1 MGKIELGSFKEQY
14 QYNKKEMIKSKNGKV
29 VSLQL
34 IEELKSKKQIINF
47 DVKISFEVE
56 QSIQKKV
63 FNQGILL
70 PYRFSKFIEK
80 AKFNL
85 FHAEQIGGMTEEQLS
100 LSFYALNLLINYEIK
115 QLLSVYDD
123 NSQFE
128 LMSISLN

>member
-85 FHAEQIGGMTEEQLS
+85 FHAEQIGGMTEEELNV
-100 LSFYALNLLINYEIK
+100 SFYALNLLINYEIK

>member
-1 MGKIELGSFKEQY
+1 MRKIELGSFKEQY
-14 QYNKKEMIKSKNGKV
+14 QYNKKQMIKSKNGKI
-29 VSLQL
+29 VSMQL
-34 IEELKSKKQIINF
+34 LEELKSKKHIINF
-47 DVKISFEVE
+47 DVEMSFEVE
-56 QSIQKKV
+56 KSIQKIV

-85 FHAEQIGGMTEEQLS
+85 FHAKQIGGMTQEELNT
-100 LSFYALNLLINYEIK
+100 SFYALNLLINYEIK

-128 LMSISLN
+128 LMNISLN

>member
-1 MGKIELGSFKEQY
+1 MRKIELGSFKEQY
-14 QYNKKEMIKSKNGKV
+14 KYNKKQMIKSKNGKI
-29 VSLQL
+29 VSMQL
-34 IEELKSKKQIINF
+34 LEELKSKKHIINF
-47 DVKISFEVE
+47 DVEMSFEVE
-56 QSIQKKV
+56 KSIQKIV

-85 FHAEQIGGMTEEQLS
+85 FHAKQIGGMTQEELNT
-100 LSFYALNLLINYEIK
+100 SFYALNLLINYEIK

-128 LMSISLN
+128 LMNISLN

>member
-1 MGKIELGSFKEQY
+1 MRKIELGSFKEQY
-14 QYNKKEMIKSKNGKV
+14 QYNKKQMIKSKNGKI
-29 VSLQL
+29 VSMQL
-34 IEELKSKKQIINF
+34 LEELKSKKQIINF
-47 DVKISFEVE
+47 NVEMSFEVE
-56 QSIQKKV
+56 KSIQKIV

-85 FHAEQIGGMTEEQLS
+85 FHAKEIGGMTEEELNV
-100 LSFYALNLLINYEIK
+100 SFYGLNLLINYEIK

-128 LMSISLN
+128 LMNISLN